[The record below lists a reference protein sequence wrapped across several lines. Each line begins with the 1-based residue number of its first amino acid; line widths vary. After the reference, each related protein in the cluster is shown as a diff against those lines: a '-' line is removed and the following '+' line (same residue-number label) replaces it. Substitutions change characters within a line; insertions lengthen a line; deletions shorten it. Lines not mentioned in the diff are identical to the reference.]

1 MVLVQSWETVCC
13 HGACWA
19 GCDLPRQF
27 TVLPLTAFCL
37 HTLSAEISPVRL
49 FREEAVASGPL
60 WFFHL
65 EWLLLEVYH
74 WSVDPSGAWLKKTQ
88 TLCEAWFDTGTKFRN
103 ALSSLYLP
111 KWRCFLTSVESRC
124 GARLHHYYAASRE
137 FLSGELF
144 LSNLESL
151 QTMWRQIAGHSH
163 SGLFKVCH
171 VFEKYP
177 SWLLR
182 RVMHLSSSTIW
193 LWASVSSC
201 LLLRAGGFR
210 RESPIGRRRPIELW
224 VMLWTWWVRSCF

>member
-88 TLCEAWFDTGTKFRN
+88 TLCEAWFVMPF
-103 ALSSLYLP
+103 SSLYLP
-111 KWRCFLTSVESRC
+111 KWRFFLTSVESRC
-124 GARLHHYYAASRE
+124 GARLHHYYEASRE

-177 SWLLR
+177 SRLLR
-182 RVMHLSSSTIW
+182 RVMHLSSSKIW
-193 LWASVSSC
+193 LWARVSSC

-224 VMLWTWWVRSCF
+224 VMLWTW